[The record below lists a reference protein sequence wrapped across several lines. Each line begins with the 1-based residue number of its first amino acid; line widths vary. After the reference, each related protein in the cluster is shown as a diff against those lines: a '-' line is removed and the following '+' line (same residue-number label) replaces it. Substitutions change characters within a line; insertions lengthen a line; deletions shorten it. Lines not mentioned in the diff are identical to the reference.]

1 MMALLPAACGRD
13 GWQAMMRLRAVSPCH
28 LMAGPEAI
36 LLRLI

>member
-1 MMALLPAACGRD
+1 MMALLLAACGHG
-13 GWQAMMRLRAVSPCH
+13 GWQAMTRLRAASPCH